1 MLLHMLGCCMG
12 WGAGAVGVGDVT
24 DRDGDVGE
32 GDVGLAG
39 AEYVL
44 EPRLP
49 DEERPPPARAKASSG
64 IRKQRKKNSVK
75 SISPFITQR
84 FVDITPPDLAH
95 IGLFIFLVC
104 LVCLAPKS
112 NNQSICP
119 SNLCTVGTF
128 GNFPG
133 VFFYL
138 IGKFYTKLTPSA
150 HFISL

>member
-75 SISPFITQR
+75 SMSPFITQR
-84 FVDITPPDLAH
+84 FVDITPPENSFFS
-95 IGLFIFLVC
+95 FISFIL
-104 LVCLAPKS
+104 
-112 NNQSICP
+112 
-119 SNLCTVGTF
+119 
-128 GNFPG
+128 
-133 VFFYL
+133 
-138 IGKFYTKLTPSA
+138 
-150 HFISL
+150 FISLCNLGTFWLFATSRANLFSNR